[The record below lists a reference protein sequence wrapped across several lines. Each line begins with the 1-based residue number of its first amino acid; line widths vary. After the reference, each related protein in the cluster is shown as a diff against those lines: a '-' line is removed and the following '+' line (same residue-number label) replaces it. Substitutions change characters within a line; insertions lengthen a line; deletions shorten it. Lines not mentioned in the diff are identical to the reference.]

1 MLVLLKSMWKFSSRK
16 DKMLFYQLLFF
27 MFVAANM
34 ELLGIGMLLPVVAV
48 LTNPELLH
56 QNRFLS
62 FIYQL
67 LHPASAKSFLLT
79 VCFLIVLIFLAKNLF
94 LVFMTWFQTKVI
106 YRKSGQ
112 MAYDLFRTYVFAPYS
127 CYLNWNTSDLLA
139 RLSVVRD
146 VYNSVLIS
154 LLFLLTEIL
163 NVIMI
168 FAMFFFFV
176 PGMTLILLGVSAV
189 VSFLIYYP
197 LRNVNARFGREYFT
211 LISALNRNDLQALNG
226 IKEIRIRGI
235 EKLFLDRGHDTL
247 FRMNNLRIKMN
258 LCAQLPRF
266 LLEVSMV
273 AGGMILIAIYIFT
286 DTAST
291 SIILKLSLIAAG
303 IVRLMPALS
312 RIQYHYSNM
321 RQQCFSMD
329 SIYHDL
335 TSIQPEPLTENTQPM
350 TLAEELKIDHLSF
363 RYEQAERPVF
373 KDFSLQVPVNTSV
386 AFIGKTGCGKTTL
399 VDLIAGLLAPDSGR
413 ILADGRDIREN
424 LRSWRS
430 MIGYVPQSIYL
441 LDDTILAN
449 VTFGIDPQSVDMSR
463 VEEVLAMAQL
473 DDFIASLPDGVNTV
487 VGERGA
493 RLSGGQRQRI
503 GIARALYS
511 NPRVLILD
519 EATSAL
525 DNDTEKAFI
534 DAIKVLH
541 GRLTLFIIA
550 HRLSTTQGCSMIV
563 DIAEINSDNPKK
575 QKKLNNFLNNIK

>member
-1 MLVLLKSMWKFSSRK
+1 MLVLLKSMWKFSTRK
-16 DKMLFYQLLFF
+16 DKLLFYQLLFF

-67 LHPASAKSFLLT
+67 INPSSNKSFLLI
-79 VCFLIVLIFLAKNLF
+79 VCCLIVLIFLVKNLF

-112 MAYDLFRTYVFAPYS
+112 MADDLFRTYIFAPYS

-139 RLSVVRD
+139 RLAVVRD

-163 NVIMI
+163 NVAMI

-176 PGMTLILLGVSAV
+176 PGMTLILLFISAV
-189 VSFLIYYP
+189 VSFLLYYP
-197 LRNVNARFGREYFT
+197 LRNINARFGREYFT
-211 LISALNRNDLQALNG
+211 QLAALNRNDLQSLSG

-235 EKLFLDRGHDTL
+235 EKLFLGRSHDTL
-247 FRMNNLRIKMN
+247 LRMNNLRIKMN

-273 AGGMILIAIYIFT
+273 AGGMILIAIYICT

-312 RIQYHYSNM
+312 RIQYHFSNM

-335 TSIQPEPLTENTQPM
+335 TSIQPEPLTDNALPM
-350 TLAEELKIDHLSF
+350 SLTRELTIDHLSF
-363 RYEQAERPVF
+363 GYEQSERHVF
-373 KDFSLQVPVNTSV
+373 KDFSLQVPVNSSV

-399 VDLIAGLLAPDSGR
+399 VDLIAGLLTPDSGR

-449 VTFGIDPQSVDMSR
+449 VAFGIDRQSVDLDR
-463 VEEVLAMAQL
+463 VKEVLRMAQL
-473 DDFIASLPDGVNTV
+473 DDFIDSLPDGVNTV

-550 HRLSTTQGCSMIV
+550 HRLSTTQGCSMII
-563 DIAEINSDNPKK
+563 DIAAIDSENSKK
-575 QKKLNNFLNNIK
+575 

>member
-1 MLVLLKSMWKFSSRK
+1 MLVLLKSLWKFSSRK
-16 DKMLFYQLLFF
+16 DKLLFYQLLIL
-27 MFVAANM
+27 MFLAANM

-62 FIYQL
+62 LIYRL
-67 LHPASAKSFLLT
+67 IDPASTRSFLLII
-79 VCFLIVLIFLAKNLF
+79 CILIVVIFLTKNLF
-94 LVFMTWFQTKVI
+94 LVFMTWFQSKVI

-112 MAYDLFRTYVFAPYS
+112 VADNLFRTYVFAPYS

-139 RLSVVRD
+139 RLTVVRD

-163 NVIMI
+163 NVVMI

-176 PGMTLILLGVSAV
+176 PGMTLILLFISAV

-197 LRNVNARFGREYFT
+197 LRNINARFGQECFSQLT
-211 LISALNRNDLQALNG
+211 ALNRNDLQALSG

-235 EKLFLDRGHDTL
+235 EPIFVERSHDIL
-247 FRMNNLRIKMN
+247 YRMNSLRIKMN

-312 RIQYHYSNM
+312 RIQYHYANM
-321 RQQCFSMD
+321 RQQCFSID

-335 TSIQPEPLTENTQPM
+335 TCIPPEPLEENAPPM
-350 TLAEELKIDHLSF
+350 SLSGELTIDHLSF
-363 RYEQAERPVF
+363 RYERSDRPVF
-373 KDFSLQVPVNTSV
+373 KDFSLRVPVNSSV

-399 VDLIAGLLAPDSGR
+399 VDLIAGLLPPGSGR

-430 MIGYVPQSIYL
+430 LIGYVPQSIYL

-449 VTFGIDPQSVDMSR
+449 VTFGIDPQSVDMAR
-463 VEEVLAMAQL
+463 VREVLRMAQL
-473 DDFIASLPDGVNTV
+473 DDFVDSLPDGVNTL

-511 NPRVLILD
+511 NPRILILD

-550 HRLSTTQGCSMIV
+550 HRLSTTQGCSMII
-563 DIAEINSDNPKK
+563 DIAEINSENLKK
-575 QKKLNNFLNNIK
+575 IKEIK

>member
-1 MLVLLKSMWKFSSRK
+1 MLDLLKSMWKFSTRK
-16 DKMLFYQLLFF
+16 DKLLFYQLLFL

-34 ELLGIGMLLPVVAV
+34 ELLGIGMMLPVVAV

-67 LHPASAKSFLLT
+67 INPSSTKSFLLT
-79 VCFLIVLIFLAKNLF
+79 VCFLIVVIFLVKNLF

-112 MAYDLFRTYVFAPYS
+112 MADDLFRTYIFAPYS

-139 RLSVVRD
+139 RLAVVRD

-163 NVIMI
+163 NVTMI

-176 PGMTLILLGVSAV
+176 PGMTLILLFISAV
-189 VSFLIYYP
+189 VSFLLYYP
-197 LRNVNARFGREYFT
+197 LRNINARFGREYFT
-211 LISALNRNDLQALNG
+211 QLAALNRNDLQSLSG

-235 EKLFLDRGHDTL
+235 EKLFLDRSHDTL
-247 FRMNNLRIKMN
+247 YRMNNLRIKMN

-312 RIQYHYSNM
+312 RIQYHFSNM

-335 TSIQPEPLTENTQPM
+335 TSIPPEPLTENVLPM
-350 TLAEELKIDHLSF
+350 SLNRELTIDHLSF
-363 RYEQAERPVF
+363 HYEGADHRVF
-373 KDFSLQVPVNTSV
+373 NDFSLRVPVNSSV

-399 VDLIAGLLAPDSGR
+399 VDLIAGLLTPDSGR

-449 VTFGIDPQSVDMSR
+449 VTFGIDRQSVDMDR
-463 VEEVLAMAQL
+463 VKEVLRMAQL
-473 DDFIASLPDGVNTV
+473 DDYIDSLPEGVNTV

-503 GIARALYS
+503 GIARALYW

-525 DNDTEKAFI
+525 DNETEKAFI

-550 HRLSTTQGCSMIV
+550 HRLSTTQGCSMII
-563 DIAEINSDNPKK
+563 DIAAINPENSKK
-575 QKKLNNFLNNIK
+575 

>member
-1 MLVLLKSMWKFSSRK
+1 M
-16 DKMLFYQLLFF
+16 FYQLLFL
-27 MFVAANM
+27 MFLAANM

-62 FIYQL
+62 LIYQL
-67 LHPASAKSFLLT
+67 INPASTKSFLLT
-79 VCFLIVLIFLAKNLF
+79 ICCLIVVIFLAKNLF

-112 MAYDLFRTYVFAPYS
+112 VADDLFRTYVFAPYS
-127 CYLNWNTSDLLA
+127 CYLNWNTSDLFA
-139 RLSVVRD
+139 RLSLVRAA
-146 VYNSVLIS
+146 YNSVLIS

-163 NVIMI
+163 NVVMI
-168 FAMFFFFV
+168 FVMFFFFV
-176 PGMTLILLGVSAV
+176 PGMTLILLLISVV

-197 LRNVNARFGREYFT
+197 LRNINARFGQEYFT
-211 LISALNRNDLQALNG
+211 QLAALNRNDLQALSG

-235 EKLFLDRGHDTL
+235 EKLFSDRSHDSL
-247 FRMNNLRIKMN
+247 RRMNNLRVKMN

-273 AGGMILIAIYIFT
+273 AGGMILIAVYIFT

-303 IVRLMPALS
+303 MVRLMPALS
-312 RIQYHYSNM
+312 RIQYHYSSM

-329 SIYHDL
+329 SIYRDL
-335 TSIQPEPLTENTQPM
+335 TNIQSEPLEENASPM
-350 TLAEELKIDHLSF
+350 SLNRELTIDHLSF
-363 RYEQAERPVF
+363 RYERSDHPVF
-373 KDFSLQVPVNTSV
+373 KDFSLRVPVNTSV

-399 VDLIAGLLAPDSGR
+399 VDLIAGLLSPDSGR

-449 VTFGIDPQSVDMSR
+449 VTFGIDRQSVWLVS
-463 VEEVLAMAQL
+463 
-473 DDFIASLPDGVNTV
+473 
-487 VGERGA
+487 ERSCGW
-493 RLSGGQRQRI
+493 LSW
-503 GIARALYS
+503 
-511 NPRVLILD
+511 
-519 EATSAL
+519 
-525 DNDTEKAFI
+525 
-534 DAIKVLH
+534 
-541 GRLTLFIIA
+541 
-550 HRLSTTQGCSMIV
+550 MISSIPFPMV
-563 DIAEINSDNPKK
+563 
-575 QKKLNNFLNNIK
+575 

>member
-1 MLVLLKSMWKFSSRK
+1 MLVLLKSMWKFSTRK
-16 DKMLFYQLLFF
+16 DKLLFYQLLFL

-62 FIYQL
+62 FIYRL
-67 LHPASAKSFLLT
+67 IDPSSTKSFLLT
-79 VCFLIVLIFLAKNLF
+79 VCFLIVVIFLVKNLF

-112 MAYDLFRTYVFAPYS
+112 MADDLFRTYVFAPYS

-139 RLSVVRD
+139 RLVVVRD
-146 VYNSVLIS
+146 GYNTVLIS

-163 NVIMI
+163 NVTMI

-176 PGMTLILLGVSAV
+176 PGMTLILLFISAV

-197 LRNVNARFGREYFT
+197 LRNLNARFGKECFT
-211 LISALNRNDLQALNG
+211 QLAALNRNDLQSFSG

-235 EKLFLDRGHDTL
+235 EQLFIGRSHDSL

-273 AGGMILIAIYIFT
+273 AGGMILIAIYIFS

-312 RIQYHYSNM
+312 RIQYHYSSM

-329 SIYHDL
+329 YIYHDL
-335 TSIQPEPLTENTQPM
+335 TSIPSEPLTENVLPM
-350 TLAEELKIDHLSF
+350 SLNRELTIDHLSF
-363 RYEQAERPVF
+363 HYEGADRPVF
-373 KDFSLQVPVNTSV
+373 NDFSLRVPVNSSV
-386 AFIGKTGCGKTTL
+386 AFVGKTGCGKTTL
-399 VDLIAGLLAPDSGR
+399 VDLIAGLLTPDSGR

-449 VTFGIDPQSVDMSR
+449 VTFGIDRQSVDMDR
-463 VEEVLAMAQL
+463 VRAVLRMAQL
-473 DDFIASLPDGVNTV
+473 DDYIDSLPEGVNTV

-503 GIARALYS
+503 GIARALYW

-525 DNDTEKAFI
+525 DNETEKAFI

-550 HRLSTTQGCSMIV
+550 HRLSTTQGCSMII
-563 DIAEINSDNPKK
+563 DIAAINPENSKK
-575 QKKLNNFLNNIK
+575 